1 MKSDDGILVEATDA
15 ESRTFGGC
23 QGLRG
28 GGNEEML
35 IREHKLPVARGISSG
50 GLLYSMVTMGFPGGS
65 DGKESTCN
73 AGDWVRSLG
82 WEDLPE
88 KGRLSTP
95 VLWPGEFHGQRG
107 LVGYSPW
114 GSQKVGHD

>member
-107 LVGYSPW
+107 LVGYSP
-114 GSQKVGHD
+114 

>member
-1 MKSDDGILVEATDA
+1 
-15 ESRTFGGC
+15 
-23 QGLRG
+23 
-28 GGNEEML
+28 ML

-65 DGKESTCN
+65 AGKESTCN

-88 KGRLSTP
+88 KGKATHSSIVAWRIP
-95 VLWPGEFHGQRG
+95 WAEGPGG
-107 LVGYSPW
+107 LQSM
-114 GSQKVGHD
+114 GSQKVGHN